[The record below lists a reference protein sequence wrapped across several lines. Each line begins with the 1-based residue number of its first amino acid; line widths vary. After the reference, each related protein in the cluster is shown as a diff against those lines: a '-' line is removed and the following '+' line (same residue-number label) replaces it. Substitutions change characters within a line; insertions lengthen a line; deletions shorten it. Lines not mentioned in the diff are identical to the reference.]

1 MSFPFYEQF
10 DSMDC
15 GSVCLR
21 MIAKY
26 YGKSYNIQTLRE
38 KSYITREGVSLMGIS
53 DAAESIGM
61 RTMGMRTTYGKL
73 LKEKPVPFI
82 AHWKQEHFIVVYKI
96 KNKKVYIADPG
107 IGLLKMDKETFLNGW
122 ISTKINGEDKGIC
135 LLLQPTPD
143 FYETEDETINKTKIS
158 YLWSYLIPYKKLIFQ
173 LLIGLL
179 IGSLFQ
185 LILPFLTQSIV
196 DVGITNQ
203 NIGFIY
209 LIMLAQLMLFF
220 SRTIV
225 EYTRAWIL
233 LHIST
238 RINISLISDFL
249 IKLMKLPLGYF
260 DTKMMGDIKQ
270 RIDDHDRIEH
280 FLTGQSLLLIFS
292 FINLIV
298 FAIVLALY
306 STKILL
312 VFLIGSILYVLW
324 ILMFMNK
331 RKHVDIRRFGLAS
344 ENQGNLIQLI
354 QGMQEIKLQNAEKQ
368 KRWEW
373 EKIQA
378 KVFKLNIKGL
388 AISQYQQSGSVFIM
402 GTINIFISI
411 IAATSVINGNMTL
424 GMMLAVQYIIG
435 QLNSP
440 IDQMIGFIQSF
451 QDAKLSF
458 ERLGEIH
465 NKEDEEKL
473 DETKLTEIISDCT
486 IELKDLM
493 FQYEGPYSPKVLNNI
508 SLTIPENKVTAIVGM
523 SGSGKTTI
531 IKLLLGFYKPVSGEI
546 LIENKKLEVY
556 NYKWWRQQCGAV
568 MQDGYIFSDTI
579 AKNIAVG
586 DENIDKQRL
595 LDASV
600 LANIYD
606 FISTLP
612 LGYNTK
618 IGADGHGLSQGQKQ
632 RILIARAIYKNPQY
646 LFFDEATNALDAKSE
661 RVIVENLNDFY
672 KGKTVVIVAHRLS
685 TVKNADQ
692 IVVLDKGEIVEVG
705 KHDELTAKKGV
716 YYQLVKNQLELGN

>member
-1 MSFPFYEQF
+1 MKFPFYEQY
-10 DSMDC
+10 DAMDC

-21 MIAKY
+21 IIAKY

-53 DAAESIGM
+53 DAAESIGL
-61 RTMGMRTTYGKL
+61 RTMGLRTTYDKL
-73 LKEKPVPFI
+73 FKEKPVPFI

-96 KNKKVYIADPG
+96 KDNKVYIADPA

-122 ISTKINGEDKGIC
+122 ISTRKNDEDKGIC
-135 LLLQPTPD
+135 LLLQPTPA
-143 FYETEDETINKTKIS
+143 FYENEDETINKTKIS
-158 YLWSYLIPYKKLIFQ
+158 YLWSYLLPYKKLILQ
-173 LLIGLL
+173 LLLGLL

-260 DTKMMGDIKQ
+260 DTKMIGDIKQ
-270 RIDDHDRIEH
+270 RIDDHNRIEH
-280 FLTGQSLLLIFS
+280 FLTGQSLLLVFS
-292 FINLIV
+292 FINLVV

-312 VFLIGSILYVLW
+312 VFLFGSILYISW
-324 ILMFMNK
+324 ILLFMNK
-331 RKHVDIRRFGLAS
+331 RKNVDIRRFGLAS

-378 KVFKLNIKGL
+378 KVFKLNMKGL

-402 GTINIFISI
+402 GTINILISI
-411 IAATSVINGNMTL
+411 IAATSVINGKMTL

-473 DETKLTEIISDCT
+473 DETKISEIIASHT
-486 IELKDLM
+486 IELKDLV
-493 FQYEGPYSPKVLNNI
+493 FQYEGPHSPKVLNNI

-531 IKLLLGFYKPVSGEI
+531 IKLLLGFYKPISGEI

-586 DENIDKQRL
+586 EDNIDKQKL
-595 LDASV
+595 LNASV

-606 FISTLP
+606 FITSLP

-632 RILIARAIYKNPQY
+632 RILIARAIYKNPKY

-661 RVIVENLNDFY
+661 RVIVENLNDFF
-672 KGKTVVIVAHRLS
+672 KGKTVVVVAHRLS

-705 KHDELTAKKGV
+705 KHEELTAKKGT